1 MKQSTTSERLKD
13 IMVRRKLRQVDILE
27 LAKPYC
33 ERFGV
38 KLGKNDL
45 SQYVSGKVEPGQEK
59 LTILGLALN
68 VNEAWLMGYDVPI
81 VRGSFT
87 TCPVCGMQYVETV
100 KSDIKEHDRYH
111 KLFCGAAEYYGY
123 DVCYPLSKLG
133 GVKSE
138 AYNILYSNASFQ
150 EKYNGALELLKA
162 YFSRSLSANNYQL
175 DHPKFDEYL
184 SMLLYQKQFHNRFG
198 DEIYSALVK
207 KYGKKPGIPE
217 GETTYRI
224 QEIIDPILETPKPD
238 KAKTVRFPQ
247 KQDEADDIANRYRKL
262 DDHGKGAVK
271 AILNFEEASF
281 VAASRQNGKPAKP
294 RSDGFVEIK
303 VFDQPA
309 AAGLGNYLDDPS
321 FHIEQ
326 YPANEVPEGTEFG
339 IRISGNSM
347 APNIPDG
354 ATVFVQS
361 RSSIEPGKI
370 GIFLL
375 NEESYCKK
383 LAVDRIKRE
392 VRLVSFNKDYKD
404 RIIEDADVFSTMAL
418 VLGWWPKG

>member
-1 MKQSTTSERLKD
+1 MPWSFKYACMLCATLKFITPYSSDFLDPCLYYHNISLPSIVNHEILDFYFFVWYSHNEEGDNMEKGKTISLRERIRINLVTAMENAGINQVQLADKLNISKGTVNNWTRGNNSPD
-13 IMVRRKLRQVDILE
+13 VDMVPRI
-27 LAKPYC
+27 C
-33 ERFGV
+33 EV
-38 KLGKNDL
+38 LGI
-45 SQYVSGKVEPGQEK
+45 SV
-59 LTILGLALN
+59 LALYSPTEFEN
-68 VNEAWLMGYDVPI
+68 
-81 VRGSFT
+81 
-87 TCPVCGMQYVETV
+87 
-100 KSDIKEHDRYH
+100 
-111 KLFCGAAEYYGY
+111 
-123 DVCYPLSKLG
+123 
-133 GVKSE
+133 SE
-138 AYNILYSNASFQ
+138 ATA
-150 EKYNGALELLKA
+150 K
-162 YFSRSLSANNYQL
+162 
-175 DHPKFDEYL
+175 
-184 SMLLYQKQFHNRFG
+184 
-198 DEIYSALVK
+198 
-207 KYGKKPGIPE
+207 
-217 GETTYRI
+217 
-224 QEIIDPILETPKPD
+224 
-238 KAKTVRFPQ
+238 KTVRFPQ
-247 KQDEADDIANRYRKL
+247 KQDEADDIANRYREL

-281 VAASRQNGKPAKP
+281 VAASRQSGKPAKP

-392 VRLVSFNKDYKD
+392 VRLVSFNRDYKD
-404 RIIEDADVFSTMAL
+404 RIIEDTDVFSTMAL